1 LVLIL
6 ELSTSLHCAIQ
17 NQKHYI
23 WHAKW
28 RLNRPM
34 QNEKPNNAAR
44 ITISFYLWWV
54 LRDGI
59 EYMNISVLESISK
72 LTNPTLNHAAKN
84 QNITGHKNQFQESL
98 VMLVNEVANI

>member
-1 LVLIL
+1 VLP
-6 ELSTSLHCAIQ
+6 E
-17 NQKHYI
+17 
-23 WHAKW
+23 
-28 RLNRPM
+28 
-34 QNEKPNNAAR
+34 
-44 ITISFYLWWV
+44 
-54 LRDGI
+54 GI